1 MEPLPDRAAEPL
13 GFRDVAIPAW
23 AWIAVAVIVVAT
35 LGATVVPDPELASLM
50 GNLGVMTGFTSA
62 GVLFVRRSKV
72 LPRGE
77 RLAWTAVGLGFF
89 VGISGAFVIL
99 IQIAVTGEAAAFGPA
114 DVFFFVGYLI
124 ALSGFASLPHAAGGR
139 WHRTRVALDA
149 LVGAVSLGTLA
160 WIVVLAPIAPRLAS
174 APVWER
180 IIGSL
185 FPFLDVAVFVALM
198 IVIVRRSS
206 YRFDIRVALFGVGIA
221 FQVVADILYLRS
233 GVGRTFAEAQPV
245 FPLYGI
251 ATICY
256 IATALIVGRT
266 PPPREYANRKT
277 PLWAMVLPYTAAA
290 VMAVFLLASIV
301 TSDLS
306 INERILV
313 VATLVVVALVI
324 TRQAVAIRENRMLLE
339 DQRSVLVSSISH
351 ELRTPLTSLVGFLDL
366 LTHAT
371 SFDAAE
377 REEML
382 GIVYDQATYMA
393 RIVSDLV
400 MLSRGDLGELSLD
413 VRRVDAGRLVEAA
426 VVASGVPRGSVT
438 IDLDEGVEVYVDPD
452 RLEQAL
458 VNLLTNAARYG
469 GPQRLIR
476 VVAAGGGDLVIEV
489 HDDGPG
495 VPRKHEIIVWDRFE
509 RGPNRYN
516 ATIPGSGIGLA
527 IVKAVATAHG
537 GTAGYRVSEILGG
550 ACFSLVLPGRIA
562 RVGTDQVRPDETAR
576 SA

>member
-1 MEPLPDRAAEPL
+1 MEPLPDRAAEPF

-23 AWIAVAVIVVAT
+23 VWLSVGFIVVAT
-35 LGATVVPDPELASLM
+35 LGATVIPDAEVGSLL

-62 GVLFVRRSKV
+62 GVLFVRRSRT

-77 RLAWTAVGLGFF
+77 RLAWTAVGVGFF
-89 VGISGAFVIL
+89 VGISGAAVIL
-99 IQIAVTGEAAAFGPA
+99 VQIAVTGEAAAFGPA

-180 IIGSL
+180 IVGSL

-206 YRFDIRVALFGVGIA
+206 YRFDLRVTLFGIGIA

-256 IATALIVGRT
+256 IVTALIVGRT

-290 VMAVFLLASIV
+290 AMALFLLASVV

-306 INERILV
+306 VNDRLLV

-324 TRQAVAIRENRMLLE
+324 TRQAVAIRENRMLLD

-366 LTHAT
+366 LNHAT

-400 MLSRGDLGELSLD
+400 MLSRGDLGELSLH
-413 VRRVDAGRLVEAA
+413 VRRVDAGRLVDAA
-426 VVASGVPRGSVT
+426 IVASGIPREHLT
-438 IDLDEGVEVYVDPD
+438 IELDDGIEIYVDPD

-458 VNLLTNAARYG
+458 VNLLTNAERYG
-469 GPQRLIR
+469 GAHRLIR
-476 VVAAGGGDLVIEV
+476 FVAAGGGDLVIEV

-495 VPRKHEIIVWDRFE
+495 VPRQHEIVVWDRFE

-516 ATIPGSGIGLA
+516 AAIPGSGIGLA

-537 GTAGYRVSEILGG
+537 GTAGYRVSEVLGG

-562 RVGTDQVRPDETAR
+562 RVGADQIRPDETAR